1 MKILTILNKLFRI
14 NFAYNHKLDAEN
26 TFHLK
31 LSSILGQLNQLADLD
46 PNYLHKWLA
55 KLVIPQ
61 QANNDS
67 TTTTTDQLDHK
78 YTLKQLAIYLINE
91 KNTLVGETVTLSIL
105 SGFIQSA
112 SKLINEHSS
121 TGFPDLI
128 MLMNTLSCAGSGLGH
143 LYLFQA
149 CCIWLE
155 YFSTLNIDQ
164 LAGSKEY
171 DILKLGAHHQ
181 SNKESNPKAED
192 LVVKSAC
199 HILTYVCDVL
209 DSLKGSN
216 ADNSIQYLPMIDPSV
231 NKEFNKMFKQS
242 VFVDFNQDFEKLV
255 EFIQKSEMSANQT
268 DLLMKTEKKKTSG
281 KRRLNGNRRSSSRS
295 KGMVTY
301 FYGIFLEKIK
311 I

>member
-1 MKILTILNKLFRI
+1 M
-14 NFAYNHKLDAEN
+14 
-26 TFHLK
+26 
-31 LSSILGQLNQLADLD
+31 
-46 PNYLHKWLA
+46 
-55 KLVIPQ
+55 
-61 QANNDS
+61 
-67 TTTTTDQLDHK
+67 
-78 YTLKQLAIYLINE
+78 AIYLINE

-164 LAGSKEY
+164 LASSKEY
-171 DILKLGAHHQ
+171 DILKLGANHQ
-181 SNKESNPKAED
+181 SNKESNPMAED

-216 ADNSIQYLPMIDPSV
+216 AYSSSQYLPMIDPSV

-242 VFVDFNQDFEKLV
+242 VFADFNQDFEKLV

-268 DLLMKTEKKKTSG
+268 DLLMKTEKKKASG

-301 FYGIFLEKIK
+301 F
-311 I
+311 